1 VRINRYWLS
10 GSRLARAAFAL
21 ALPRPLQQGFIALV
35 ALASAAAL
43 APATAAGQMKVDE
56 GGGDVLD
63 LHPARGMAAT
73 NPLVRE
79 ILAAHPDQFVVI
91 CVAGCNGKTRI
102 VQVLPEPITGRAA
115 ENVPSAASMNNG
127 VYGPPRPGKAQH
139 STDLDEADDVV
150 CLAGCIGRPGKVL
163 QRITDLPSPARLAP
177 KAHRHKQS
185 QPLDVLP

>member
-1 VRINRYWLS
+1 VRINRYWLT
-10 GSRLARAAFAL
+10 GSRLAREAFAL
-21 ALPRPLQQGFIALV
+21 ASPRPLRHGFIALV

-43 APATAAGQMKVDE
+43 APASAAGPMKVDE
-56 GGGDVLD
+56 GGSDVLD

-79 ILAAHPDQFVVI
+79 ILAAHPDQFAVI

-102 VQVLPEPITGRAA
+102 VQLLPKPVTGRAA
-115 ENVPSAASMNNG
+115 ENVPSAARMDRG

-139 STDLDEADDVV
+139 TTDVDEADDVV
-150 CLAGCIGRPGKVL
+150 CMAGCIGRPGKVL
-163 QRITDLPSPARLAP
+163 QRITDLPLPARMPP
-177 KAHRHKQS
+177 KAHRQK

>member
-1 VRINRYWLS
+1 
-10 GSRLARAAFAL
+10 LAS
-21 ALPRPLQQGFIALV
+21 PRPLQQGFIALV

-43 APATAAGQMKVDE
+43 APASAAGQMEVDA

-63 LHPARGMAAT
+63 LHSARGMAAT

-102 VQVLPEPITGRAA
+102 VQLLPKPVIGRAA

-127 VYGPPRPGKAQH
+127 VYGPPLPSKAQRA
-139 STDLDEADDVV
+139 TDLDEADDVV
-150 CLAGCIGRPGKVL
+150 CMAGCIGRPGKVL
-163 QRITDLPSPARLAP
+163 QRITDLPSPARVTP
-177 KAHRHKQS
+177 KAHGHKQS
-185 QPLDVLP
+185 KPLDVLP